1 MDNRQRKLD
10 YEERKRAYYANQQKT
25 DAAVSVDDKR
35 KKQCYI
41 VASALTALIILCI
54 ASAIV
59 ISSLFAGGGKT
70 VSYTVKIG
78 SDRSEAAM
86 ENGKILINLD
96 KLIALLELQK
106 TGSAS
111 NPKYTC
117 RSGDSIEFQNGT
129 RTAKITVSGTTAQSS
144 VSMPLAVRADSE
156 GCLVSLDT
164 VSGIFSGITVTVNKS
179 TVSIVRKN
187 VAGSTT
193 RFENVSILNKSGDP
207 LSRVL
212 YLTEVM
218 KEYEQYINPADRD
231 AYLVLASKES
241 VLGESYVPPELVDL
255 TGLVTELG
263 VDASIVNFDA
273 PNTQMDKYAA
283 YALVAMLL
291 DMRAEEYLNI
301 VAQSGYRT
309 YTYQENLFE
318 KYVKQEMDKDSSLTR
333 EEAEAIV
340 LTYSAAPGT
349 SEHQTGLCIDL
360 MDTRTNRFEPMENPF
375 TTELGMQWLDEN
387 AWKYGFIL
395 RYPEG
400 KEDITGYS
408 YESWHFRYVGRYH
421 AERISALGITLDEY
435 LKLINK

>member
-1 MDNRQRKLD
+1 MDNNQRKLD
-10 YEERKRAYYANQQKT
+10 YEERKRAYYANQRKAAA
-25 DAAVSVDDKR
+25 AAVDEKR
-35 KKQCYI
+35 RKQCYLIASVLTAAVIFCI
-41 VASALTALIILCI
+41 VA
-54 ASAIV
+54 AIV
-59 ISSLFAGGGKT
+59 ISTLFSGGGKT
-70 VSYTVKIG
+70 TSYTIKIG
-78 SDRSEAAM
+78 GEKSEATT

-96 KLIALLELQK
+96 KLISLLELQK
-106 TGSAS
+106 TGIAS

-117 RSGDSIEFQNGT
+117 RGGDSIEFENGS
-129 RTAKITVSGTTAQSS
+129 RTAKITVSGMTSQSAA
-144 VSMPLAVRADSE
+144 SMPLAARANSE
-156 GCLVSLDT
+156 GCFVSLDT
-164 VSGIFSGITVTVNKS
+164 VSGVFSGITVTVNKS
-179 TVSIVRKN
+179 NISIARKT
-187 VAGSTT
+187 VAGSET

-212 YLTEVM
+212 YLTEIM

-231 AYLVLASKES
+231 AYLILASKEN
-241 VLGESYVPPELVDL
+241 VLGENYVPPELVDL
-255 TGLVTELG
+255 TGLVTELD
-263 VDASIVNFDA
+263 VDKSIVNFGA
-273 PNTQMDKYAA
+273 PNTEMDKYAA

-318 KYVKQEMDKDSSLTR
+318 KYIKQEMENDTSLTR
-333 EEAEAIV
+333 EEAKAIV

-400 KEDITGYS
+400 KEDVTGYS

>member
-111 NPKYTC
+111 TPKYTC

>member
-1 MDNRQRKLD
+1 
-10 YEERKRAYYANQQKT
+10 
-25 DAAVSVDDKR
+25 
-35 KKQCYI
+35 
-41 VASALTALIILCI
+41 
-54 ASAIV
+54 
-59 ISSLFAGGGKT
+59 
-70 VSYTVKIG
+70 
-78 SDRSEAAM
+78 
-86 ENGKILINLD
+86 LINLD

-318 KYVKQEMDKDSSLTR
+318 KYIKQEMDKDSSLTR
-333 EEAEAIV
+333 EEAEAI
-340 LTYSAAPGT
+340 YSCHKDKDFFNELIEYMTEGP
-349 SEHQTGLCIDL
+349 CIGIAL
-360 MDTRTNRFEPMENPF
+360 HSPF
-375 TTELGMQWLDEN
+375 SDRVSATEALNHLKI
-387 AWKYGFIL
+387 KYRR
-395 RYPEG
+395 RYG
-400 KEDITGYS
+400 IDKLHNVIHSSDCYQ
-408 YESWHFRYVGRYH
+408 
-421 AERISALGITLDEY
+421 SALYEAETFFNDVTPD
-435 LKLINK
+435 

>member
-10 YEERKRAYYANQQKT
+10 YEERKRAYYANQR
-25 DAAVSVDDKR
+25 ASAPAVAVDDKR

-41 VASALTALIILCI
+41 IASALTALIIFCI
-54 ASAIV
+54 GAAIV
-59 ISSLFAGGGKT
+59 VSTLFSGGGKAT
-70 VSYTVKIG
+70 SYTVKIDG
-78 SDRSEAAM
+78 EKSEAVM
-86 ENGKILINLD
+86 ENGKVLINLD
-96 KLIALLELQK
+96 KLLTLLDLQK
-106 TGSAS
+106 TGNAQ

-117 RSGDSIEFQNGT
+117 RSGDSIEFQNGS
-129 RTAKITVSGTTAQSS
+129 RTAKITVSGTTSQSS
-144 VSMPLAVRADSE
+144 VSMPIAARADSE

-164 VSGIFSGITVTVNKS
+164 VSGVFSGITVTVNKS
-179 TVSIVRKN
+179 TVSIARKN
-187 VAGSTT
+187 VVGSET

-241 VLGESYVPPELVDL
+241 VLGENYVPPELVDL
-255 TGLVTELG
+255 VGLVSRLG
-263 VDASIVNFDA
+263 VDSSIVNSEA
-273 PNTQMDKYAA
+273 PNTEMDKYAA

-318 KYVKQEMDKDSSLTR
+318 KYIKQEMDEDSTLTR

-421 AERISALGITLDEY
+421 AERISALDITLDEY